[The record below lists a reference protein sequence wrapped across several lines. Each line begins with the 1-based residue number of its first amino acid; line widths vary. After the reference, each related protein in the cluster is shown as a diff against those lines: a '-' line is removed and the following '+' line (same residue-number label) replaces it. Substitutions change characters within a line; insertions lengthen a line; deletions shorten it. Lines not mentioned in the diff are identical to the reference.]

1 MKCDSLSISAFRVQ
15 KTTKNPKMDDD
26 CSSSLS
32 EAPKIIEITEHK
44 NIFLYNESFI
54 GN

>member
-1 MKCDSLSISAFRVQ
+1 MKRDNPSISAFCVQ

-26 CSSSLS
+26 CSNSISPAL
-32 EAPKIIEITEHK
+32 KIIEITDPEH
-44 NIFLYNESFI
+44 IVQYNESFI